1 MKHETVCASHT
12 TQLGDRASKPRV
24 MNVAVFG
31 STGSTGRLVV
41 ESALSAG
48 HVVTAFA
55 RDPKRMPLTHPNLRI
70 VKGDAM
76 DPASVASAV
85 QGTDAIICT
94 LGMIPRAKQDRG
106 RRQRGVPVC
115 SVGTRNILAAMP
127 RGRGRLIVESSVSVG
142 ESYRTGS
149 FGAGFMVKLALKE
162 VMADKEKQ
170 EAAVR
175 ESDCDWTIVRPA
187 TLTFRSARGNLKA
200 GTDLRWN
207 IASTATRADVADYMV
222 GILDDPA
229 TYGKAITVRN

>member
-1 MKHETVCASHT
+1 
-12 TQLGDRASKPRV
+12 
-24 MNVAVFG
+24 MNVVVFG
-31 STGSTGRLVV
+31 ATGSTGRLVV

-48 HVVTAFA
+48 HVVTAFV
-55 RDPKRMPLTHPNLRI
+55 RDIKRMPLTHPKLRI

-85 QGTDAIICT
+85 QGTDAVICT
-94 LGMIPRAKQDRG
+94 LGAIPQAKGDRG
-106 RRQRGVPVC
+106 RRQTGVPVC

-149 FGAGFMVKLALKE
+149 FGAGFLVKLALKE

-187 TLTFRSARGNLKA
+187 TLTFKPARGNLKA

-207 IASTATRADVADYMV
+207 VTSTATRADVAAYMIK
-222 GILDDPA
+222 ILDDPA
-229 TYGKAITVRN
+229 TYRKAITLRN

>member
-1 MKHETVCASHT
+1 
-12 TQLGDRASKPRV
+12 
-24 MNVAVFG
+24 MNVVVFG
-31 STGSTGRLVV
+31 ATGSTGRLVV

-48 HVVTAFA
+48 HVVTAFV
-55 RDPKRMPLTHPNLRI
+55 RDIKRMPLTHPNLKI

-94 LGMIPRAKQDRG
+94 LGAIPQAKGDRG
-106 RRQRGVPVC
+106 RRQPGVPVC

-149 FGAGFMVKLALKE
+149 FGAGFLVKLALRE

-175 ESDCDWTIVRPA
+175 KSDCDWTIVRPA
-187 TLTFRSARGNLKA
+187 TLTFKPARGNLKA
-200 GTDLRWN
+200 GPDLRWN
-207 IASTATRADVADYMV
+207 ITSTATRADVAEYMV
-222 GILDDPA
+222 RILDDPA
-229 TYGKAITVRN
+229 TYRKAITLRN

>member
-1 MKHETVCASHT
+1 
-12 TQLGDRASKPRV
+12 
-24 MNVAVFG
+24 MNVVVFG

-48 HVVTAFA
+48 HAVTAFV
-55 RDPKRMPLTHPNLRI
+55 REPRRMPLTHPNLRV

-76 DPASVASAV
+76 DPAAVASAV
-85 QGTDAIICT
+85 QGTDAVICT
-94 LGMIPRAKQDRG
+94 LGVIPRAKGDRG

-127 RGRGRLIVESSVSVG
+127 PGRGRLIVESSVSVG
-142 ESYRTGS
+142 ESYHTGS
-149 FGAGFMVKLALKE
+149 FGAGFMVKLVLKE
-162 VMADKEKQ
+162 VMADKEEQ

-187 TLTFRSARGNLKA
+187 TLTFRRARGNLKA

-207 IASTATRADVADYMV
+207 VASTATREDVARYLV
-222 GILDDPA
+222 EILDDPA
-229 TYGKAITVRN
+229 TFRKAITVRN

>member
-1 MKHETVCASHT
+1 
-12 TQLGDRASKPRV
+12 
-24 MNVAVFG
+24 MNVVVFG
-31 STGSTGRLVV
+31 PTGSTGRLVV
-41 ESALSAG
+41 EFALAAG

-85 QGTDAIICT
+85 QGQDAVICT
-94 LGMIPRAKQDRG
+94 LGVKPQAKDDLG
-106 RRQRGVPVC
+106 RRQPGVPVC
-115 SVGTRNILAAMP
+115 SVGTKNILAAMP
-127 RGRGRLIVESSVSVG
+127 LGQGRRLIVESSVSVG
-142 ESYRTGS
+142 ESYHTGS

-162 VMADKEKQ
+162 VMADKEEQ

-187 TLTFRSARGNLKA
+187 TLTFKRARGNLKA

-207 IASTATRADVADYMV
+207 ITSTATRADVAEYMV
-222 GILDDPA
+222 KILDDPA
-229 TYGKAITVRN
+229 TYKKAITVRN